1 MDPYKV
7 LGVLPT
13 SSKDEIKE
21 AYRHIV
27 ETYNTDNIEDES
39 IEDSYKEKLNEVN
52 EAYRLVNNNLICEEV
67 RDLIDCDDFI
77 AAETKLNLA
86 SDFSSA
92 EWNYL
97 NGLILLQKGWIDSGV
112 NHIKQAVNLNPYNTE
127 YTDTLNKLNQ
137 KVGSYK
143 SNFNNVNNNQSNMSN
158 QLCNNNN
165 NLQRNNGGLC

>member
-21 AYRHIV
+21 AYRHLA
-27 ETYNTDNIEDES
+27 ETYNTDNLDDES
-39 IEDSYKEKLNEVN
+39 KEKLSEAN

-67 RDLIDCDDFI
+67 RDLIDCDDFVS
-77 AAETKLNLA
+77 AETKLNLI

-97 NGLILLQKGWIDSGV
+97 NGLILLKKGWIDSGV

-127 YTDTLNKLNQ
+127 YTDTLSKLNQ

-143 SNFNNVNNNQSNMSN
+143 SNFNNINNTQSNMSN
-158 QLCNNNN
+158 PLCNSNNN
-165 NLQRNNGGLC
+165 QQGNNGGLC